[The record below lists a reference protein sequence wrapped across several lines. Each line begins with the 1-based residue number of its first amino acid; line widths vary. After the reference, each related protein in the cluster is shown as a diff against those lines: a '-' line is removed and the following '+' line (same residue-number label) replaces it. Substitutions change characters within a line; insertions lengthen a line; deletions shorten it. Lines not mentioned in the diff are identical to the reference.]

1 MNKWHCIANTLQMNE
16 KYKLFKP
23 GQTIV
28 DLVCALHI
36 VSDVRS

>member
-1 MNKWHCIANTLQMNE
+1 MLTTLQMNE

-28 DLVCALHI
+28 DLVRLLSTENGI
-36 VSDVRS
+36 PLS